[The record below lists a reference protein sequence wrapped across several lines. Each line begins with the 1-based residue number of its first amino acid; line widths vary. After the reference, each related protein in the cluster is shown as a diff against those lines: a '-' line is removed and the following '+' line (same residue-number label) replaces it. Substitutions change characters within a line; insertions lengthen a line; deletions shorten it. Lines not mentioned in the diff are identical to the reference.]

1 MWGDGMIGNQDYV
14 ASIIDRGDGFAV
26 ELVSFAP
33 GPAGV
38 DEMSLPNGI
47 TVSFDH
53 AQPERAHRIVIEPNA
68 DRSAVATLLGYDMAE
83 GVEEFRASGSSRPR
97 RMVANTGADI
107 GTDPDARRRVP
118 TDSRLGAVTALTTV
132 ALHEGELPL
141 VRVAAAID
149 LAHRVATDTSMHRV
163 VPPDTAARAT
173 RYARDV
179 VDGCDP
185 QSWQRS
191 VQRLFSRNPKAF
203 DALANRL
210 LGSLRDVS
218 SVGRD
223 AEELKE
229 HLESHVRN
237 RPAAFEDEFPRAAAF
252 MMAPVAAQSLQFAMD
267 PFERDQSP
275 PSPVRDE
282 VTIVLESPGR
292 ITVRGPDL
300 TPESWV
306 RILRQGDQE
315 LLAVV
320 PVHHDGDGHIA
331 EAIIPPDLDA
341 HDLIADIVGADTGA
355 VSAFELIERAVD
367 LGRDAVAADISGRPS
382 RDAWMACADAWGLAR
397 DTSRARRALA
407 YAKGSERTSRR
418 GTIADDVRA
427 AVGP

>member
-1 MWGDGMIGNQDYV
+1 MWGDGMIGQQDFV

-53 AQPERAHRIVIEPNA
+53 ARPERAHHIVVESNA
-68 DRSAVATLLGYDMAE
+68 DRSAVATLLGYEMAE
-83 GVEEFRASGSSRPR
+83 EVEAFRASGSSRSQ
-97 RMVANTGADI
+97 RMVASSGAGI
-107 GTDPDARRRVP
+107 RTDPDARRRIP
-118 TDSRLGAVTALTTV
+118 ADRRLGEVAALTTV

-141 VRVAAAID
+141 VRVAAAAD
-149 LAHRVATDTSMHRV
+149 LAHRVVTETSMHRV
-163 VPPDTAARAT
+163 VPPDTAVRVL

-191 VQRLFSRNPKAF
+191 VQRLFSRNPKVF

-252 MMAPVAAQSLQFAMD
+252 MMAPVAAHSVQFAMD
-267 PFERDQSP
+267 PFERDPSP
-275 PSPVRDE
+275 PLPVRDE

-320 PVHHDGDGHIA
+320 PVHHDGDGQIA
-331 EAIIPPDLDA
+331 EAIVPPDLDA
-341 HDLIADIVGADTGA
+341 DDLIVDIVSPDTESGNT
-355 VSAFELIERAVD
+355 FELIERAVD

-382 RDAWMACADAWGLAR
+382 SDLWRACADAWGMAR

-407 YAKGSERTSRR
+407 YAQGSERTSRR